1 MGELQRKKN
10 HGVSLGYFARERQG
24 ILKERDNIMEICFM
38 SEDMT
43 PETFISIDRIN
54 I

>member
-1 MGELQRKKN
+1 MEELQGKKK
-10 HGVSLGYFARERQG
+10 HGVSLGYFARERKG
-24 ILKERDNIMEICFM
+24 ILKEKDNIMEICFM